1 MTLRPAVRV
10 ALLPI
15 VMIPATAACLFGG
28 KATPPAQPVPPQVV
42 LPPPAPA
49 PEPYRARITLAASAD
64 VNPDATGRPSPIVVR
79 IYQLK
84 SDAAFG
90 GADYFPLFDD
100 EQKVL
105 GSDLITRREYVMAP
119 AEQRVIELDIDLD
132 ARFVGVLAA
141 FRDIRNA
148 EWRALVPAA
157 RKDLTV
163 AIGRARAGLTVAK

>member
-1 MTLRPAVRV
+1 MILRPAVRV

-15 VMIPATAACLFGG
+15 VVVPAAAACLFGP
-28 KATPPAQPVPPQVV
+28 KAIPPAQPAPPQVV
-42 LPPPAPA
+42 LPPPAP
-49 PEPYRARITLAASAD
+49 EPYRARITIAASAD

-84 SDAAFG
+84 TDAAFG
-90 GADYFPLFDD
+90 GADYFTLFDD

-105 GSDLITRREYVMAP
+105 GADLITRREYVMAP

-163 AIGRARAGLTVAK
+163 AIGRARAGLTVAN

>member
-15 VMIPATAACLFGG
+15 VMLPAAAACLFGG
-28 KATPPAQPVPPQVV
+28 KALPPPAQPAPPQVV
-42 LPPPAPA
+42 LPPPAP
-49 PEPYRARITLAASAD
+49 EPYRARITIAASAD

-84 SDAAFG
+84 TDAAFG
-90 GADYFPLFDD
+90 GADYFTLFDD

-105 GSDLITRREYVMAP
+105 GADLIARREYVVGP
-119 AEQRVIELDIDLD
+119 AEQRTIELDIDLD

-148 EWRALVPAA
+148 EWRALLPAA

-163 AIGRARAGLTVAK
+163 AIGRARAALTVAN